1 MFSDFVEILAITISN
16 GCNPIHRA
24 EREKTYLAIIKQ
36 YEKKEQDLLVEAFA
50 ILVNDMEKNFHNGR
64 LVDILGVLFH
74 ELELHS
80 KWVGQFFTPQHIGE
94 LMNRITF
101 DDSNL
106 DILKE
111 KHMTLL
117 EPACGSGVFILDFAN
132 LIKEKGYDFRTKLV
146 VTAVDI
152 DLKCVYMTYI
162 QLALNGIPAVVIHG
176 NSLTLE
182 EWSRWYT
189 PTYIFD
195 NWVWKQ
201 PCGFTTKRNKDDEML
216 KMFSEP
222 MYAAFRQI
230 FGYGNNIISSLPDDS
245 AVEKQEDTT
254 DKVEKSAFDYT
265 IRKNGQLSLFN

>member
-1 MFSDFVEILAITISN
+1 MLAIEISN
-16 GCNPIHRA
+16 CCNPIHRE
-24 EREKTYLAIIKQ
+24 ERNKTYLNVIKK
-36 YEKKEQDLLVEAFA
+36 YEKKEQDLLTEAYA
-50 ILVNDMEKNFHNGR
+50 ILINNMDKNFHDGR

-74 ELELHS
+74 ELELHN
-80 KWVGQFFTPQHIGE
+80 KWHGQFFTPQHIGE
-94 LMNRITF
+94 LMSRITF

-176 NSLTLE
+176 NSITLE

-189 PTYIFD
+189 PTYILD

-230 FGYGNNIISSLPDDS
+230 FGHGNNIISSLHDDS

-254 DKVEKSAFDYT
+254 DKAEKSAFDYT